1 LACFALTFHHVYVL
15 RCLYYNSPPHFST
28 SFLSEA
34 SEQEY
39 FPVLQPVTV
48 LQNQYF
54 LVHYTPL
61 INPFTMDQRVVDW
74 FHTVKGSLRSLSC
87 TQGQGNLLAKASKK
101 RFAISTPTRPHT
113 CKHCWS
119 IVLPGKKEIIRV
131 ATEFEEHHW
140 RQPLDS
146 FIYQDDIA
154 FRLGVS
160 LGDLQTA
167 SKAKCEFASYLL
179 TSAVGNI
186 DESLDPNAVCLFI
199 ELGDGLFS
207 SSGNHLYF
215 LVSLEKLYGKSSS
228 AVRRN
233 LRQCYTEVTGNSS
246 EKEVFMITVPEG
258 MFPSHTKL
266 D

>member
-1 LACFALTFHHVYVL
+1 VL
-15 RCLYYNSPPHFST
+15 
-28 SFLSEA
+28 
-34 SEQEY
+34 
-39 FPVLQPVTV
+39 
-48 LQNQYF
+48 
-54 LVHYTPL
+54 
-61 INPFTMDQRVVDW
+61 DQRVVDW
-74 FHTVKGSLRSLSC
+74 LHTVKGSLRSSSW
-87 TQGQGNLLAKASKK
+87 TQSKGNMLAKASKK

-113 CKHCWS
+113 CKYCRS

-131 ATEFEEHHW
+131 ATGFEEHHW

-199 ELGDGLFS
+199 ELGDGCFSLF
-207 SSGNHLYF
+207 GNHLYF

-228 AVRRN
+228 AVGRN
-233 LRQCYTEVTGNSS
+233 LSQCYTEVTGRSS
-246 EKEVFMITVPEG
+246 GKRMCMITVPEG
-258 MFPSHTKL
+258 SSPSHTKL
-266 D
+266 G